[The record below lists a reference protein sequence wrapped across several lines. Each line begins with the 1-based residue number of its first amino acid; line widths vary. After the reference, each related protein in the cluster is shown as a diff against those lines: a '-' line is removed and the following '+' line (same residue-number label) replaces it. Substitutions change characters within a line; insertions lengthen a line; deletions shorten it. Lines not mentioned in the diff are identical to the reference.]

1 MPEKIVCTFVY
12 ITTCTSISD
21 IYISQCMVVDTYS
34 LCSIQ
39 HSFLYVSI
47 QCHSIALELQLIV
60 LPIILSIL
68 FYHSLS
74 NSNLKSDGDFSS

>member
-1 MPEKIVCTFVY
+1 MHICVY
-12 ITTCTSISD
+12 NYMYINL
-21 IYISQCMVVDTYS
+21 YISVWLSTHRACAVFITHFFTLAYTV
-34 LCSIQ
+34 
-39 HSFLYVSI
+39 I

-68 FYHSLS
+68 FYHLLS

>member
-12 ITTCTSISD
+12 ITTCTL
-21 IYISQCMVVDTYS
+21 IYISVYGCRHRACAVFITHFFT
-34 LCSIQ
+34 LANA
-39 HSFLYVSI
+39 I

-68 FYHSLS
+68 FYHLLS

>member
-12 ITTCTSISD
+12 ITTCTLISD
-21 IYISQCMVVDTYS
+21 IYLSQIELVH
-34 LCSIQ
+34 
-39 HSFLYVSI
+39 HSFHYVSI
-47 QCHSIALELQLIV
+47 KCHSITLELQLIV

>member
-12 ITTCTSISD
+12 ITTSISD
-21 IYISQCMVVDTYS
+21 IYMSQCMAVDTWS
-34 LCSIQ
+34 LFSIY

-60 LPIILSIL
+60 LPIILRIL
-68 FYHSLS
+68 FSHSLS
-74 NSNLKSDGDFSS
+74 NSNPKSDGDFRS